1 MTQNEI
7 NEALRK
13 HGLWLKNR
21 YEGER
26 LTLRWAD
33 LRVANLRGAD
43 LRVANL
49 YGADLRGADLQGAD
63 LRKADLRKANL
74 RKADLRGAELDYSAW
89 PLWCGSLD
97 VKVDVRIARQ
107 IAYHFC
113 RLDCSDPEYLRAR
126 NLLIDFANG
135 FHRAKEFG
143 ELEKSG
149 EG

>member
-13 HGLWLKNR
+13 HRLWLKNR

-33 LRVANLRGAD
+33 LHE
-43 LRVANL
+43 
-49 YGADLRGADLQGAD
+49 ADLQGAD

-135 FHRAKEFG
+135 FHRVNECG
-143 ELEKSG
+143 ELKKSE